1 MSFNGARLFRYALL
15 FEKGA
20 NFGGII
26 PCLFAPELALSF
38 LVKGPGQIT
47 PAALSMTQW
56 FGAII
61 LTGFTL
67 PLALCYPNP
76 VPSQGGTSEIVAW
89 RRLTYIFF
97 AAGEAGMGTTMLFQY
112 MAGNSGMTDRA
123 LLVGAATMGLFL
135 GMRAFFLYA
144 RPSWMEAQGNAKKV
158 M

>member
-1 MSFNGARLFRYALL
+1 LTDSL
-15 FEKGA
+15 
-20 NFGGII
+20 GGNR
-26 PCLFAPELALSF
+26 
-38 LVKGPGQIT
+38 
-47 PAALSMTQW
+47 

-61 LTGFTL
+61 LTAFTL

-89 RRLTYIFF
+89 RRLTCTFLPPNPLGPHFTHHLPQQDIFF
-97 AAGEAGMGTTMLFQY
+97 AAGEAGIGTTMLYQY
-112 MAGNSGMTDRA
+112 MAGNSGMSDRA